1 MKHLIMGTAGHIDHG
16 KTTLIQKLTGY
27 NCDTH
32 KEEQLRGITIN
43 LGFTN
48 LKLSD
53 DNHIG
58 IIDVPGHKDFVN
70 TMISGASGIDFGL
83 LVIAADSG
91 IMPQTLEH
99 IQIMD
104 MLKIHNCIVAL
115 TKTDLVDAELLELA
129 EEEIREEFEGSFLE
143 NAPIVRVSA
152 KSGDGIS
159 DLINEIDRMVN
170 SLDERTHGEVFRMY
184 IDRVFNVQG
193 HGTVVNGTVESGEL
207 AKTDNLFLLP
217 DYKELKI
224 RKFEKFGEDVDMIQA
239 GDRASINVGNFQKKD
254 FKRGQMLTDRF
265 IKSTEM
271 IDVELSLFKNVK
283 PIHLWSHVQILIGT
297 YFSQA
302 KIHLINK
309 DRLEGGDTAI
319 AQIHIEK
326 PCICQYGDRFI
337 IRNTSNDLT
346 LGGGEIV
353 DANPLH
359 HRRRPEGLISALVKL
374 VKGDISEK
382 VSAEARK
389 RMLPL
394 SDDEVAD
401 ILNVSKFNIWK
412 AVEKDIAEDIAVIS
426 DKENVFLWRRTLL
439 EKLEKKIKR
448 HLQIFHK
455 RNPIEERGRTFQEI
469 MGVFGVHRDT
479 SLEKVMHIVLL
490 DLESRNLLR
499 KKENTWALSSHNV
512 VLTEQDHKHIRF
524 VKHFISHSNMRVPLW
539 SELVPASQNMGMSE
553 TKLKQVLSYLVNR
566 KFCYNIEGNFIWSN
580 IVDNSRITLLKY
592 ALEHED
598 GFTVATFRDL
608 IDGNRK
614 ICLLMLAKF
623 DSEAIITRKG
633 DYRYITGKGMEFLK
647 QNEK

>member
-1 MKHLIMGTAGHIDHG
+1 MGTAGHIDHG

-48 LKLSD
+48 LKLSEE
-53 DNHIG
+53 NQIG

-115 TKTDLVDAELLELA
+115 TKTDLVDEELLELA
-129 EEEIREEFEGSFLE
+129 EEELREEFEGTFLE
-143 NAPIVRVSA
+143 NAPIVKVSA
-152 KSGDGIS
+152 KSGEGIP
-159 DLINEIDRMVN
+159 DLVAEIENTVN
-170 SLDERTHGEVFRMY
+170 SLDERSHGEVFRMY

-193 HGTVVNGTVESGEL
+193 YGTIVNGTVESGEL
-207 AKTDNLFLLP
+207 LKTDNLFLLP
-217 DYKELKI
+217 EYKELKI
-224 RKFEKFGEDVDMIQA
+224 RKFEKFGEDVEIIQA
-239 GDRASINVGNFQKKD
+239 GDRASINVGNFQKKE

-283 PIHLWSHVQILIGT
+283 AIHLWSHVQILVGT
-297 YFSQA
+297 YYSQA

-309 DRLEGGDTAI
+309 DRLEGGDNAI
-319 AQIHIEK
+319 AQIHLEK

-346 LGGGEIV
+346 LGGGEII

-359 HRRRPEGLISALVKL
+359 HKRRPDGLISALVKL
-374 VKGDISEK
+374 VKGDVSEK
-382 VSAEARK
+382 ISAEARK
-389 RMLPL
+389 RLLPL
-394 SDDEVAD
+394 SDDEIAD
-401 ILNVSKFNIWK
+401 ILNAPKFDIWK
-412 AVEKDIAEDIAVIS
+412 AVEKDVAEDIAVLS
-426 DKENVFLWRRTLL
+426 DKENIFLWKRTLL
-439 EKLEKKIKR
+439 DKLERKIKR

-479 SLEKVMHIVLL
+479 SLEKVMRIVLT
-490 DLESRNLLR
+490 DLESRSIV
-499 KKENTWALSSHNV
+499 KKIEHTWALGNHNV
-512 VLTEQDHKHIRF
+512 VLNEQDHKHIRF
-524 VKHFISHSNMRVPLW
+524 VKHFISNSNMRVPLW
-539 SELVPASQNMGMSE
+539 SELVPASHNLGMNE
-553 TKLKQVLSYLVNR
+553 TKLKQVLSYLTNR
-566 KFCYNIEGNFIWSN
+566 KFCYNLDGNFIWSE
-580 IVDNSRITLLKY
+580 IVDKSRITLLKY
-592 ALEHED
+592 ALEHEE

-608 IDGNRK
+608 VDGNRK

-633 DYRYITGKGMEFLK
+633 DYRYITRKGMEFLK
-647 QNEK
+647 ENEK